1 MANKKDIKIIPRLAQ
16 KFMRDT
22 ELLEGTENIRWEMY
36 LVIFVGYLILLG
48 VITFLPIVFSLKVLG
63 LIIGSFILIDLFR
76 SLKEKI

>member
-22 ELLEGTENIRWEMY
+22 ESLEGTENIRWEMY